1 MDRVSFHDNPQ
12 CQNICSCSND
22 PKLLICSY
30 EMKMASST
38 SRSEVDE
45 DRYFFHKITS
55 EEANE
60 ILARE
65 GGEEGTFLVRE
76 SCSSP
81 GNYVL
86 SFITEGQPIHILI
99 QKYREDAFF
108 SLVIDEETQV
118 FHGLDSLVNHYCQ
131 NPVGHSSTVLTHPC
145 CGELLPSEVRLHGS
159 SSLLH
164 RSTSQGNVTIVA
176 ELLKSGYKKI
186 DDKNNYGQTSLHI
199 ACMKGFEEITR
210 LLLQVPANVEVRD
223 EDGLTPLHLASRY
236 NRPGIVRLLV
246 EMGQAEIQA
255 RTTKTEAVA
264 LHEAAA
270 NGSIECVKEL
280 LALGAPSC
288 PRNVRMETP
297 LDLAKQ
303 NGHVEIFRLLVNHRP
318 SPPLHSLRDCYHG
331 QIDRHVAQERLT
343 NISKPGHFL
352 LRQSTRKLG
361 TYVLTLFYQEQ
372 VYNYEVS
379 QEGELVFIDD
389 GPYFTSLESMINHY
403 SRFMDGL
410 PCRLLTPVPPPQP
423 LPEHEIPIQGPPV
436 SHNNKL
442 GTPLTHSQESFD
454 MCKTPSPSGSL
465 ARVSPLLEF
474 RPHLRSRSP
483 FFKNGSDSGAG
494 STEQQSLL
502 AAVSQD
508 DLRPSGPEVLGRTQV
523 PKPNIIITDPLSQA
537 SQNATEDLIDLHTPL
552 EYGKIQKVTRQPP
565 HAPQRV
571 SRENLKLDLKNLS
584 INSHG
589 EGPAMSGSSPTMDG
603 NRTNEIFGDIDI
615 NRLSIGRR
623 LGDGEF
629 GSVLKGVWHS
639 SSGDQIDV
647 AVKILHDDDKVNK
660 KNFLKEAEVMM
671 NLNHLYIVKFIGVC
685 HGPPVAM
692 VQELMAM
699 GSLLDFL
706 LEHPE
711 QVSIDFHLK
720 LWAAQVAEGMLY
732 LEQKHF
738 VHRDLAARNILLS
751 SMTLAKISDFGLSR
765 ALAVDEEYYTASEGG
780 RWPLKWY
787 APESINYGTF
797 THSSDVWSY
806 GITLWEMY
814 TFGNQPYGELPG
826 HKILELIEK
835 NERLPRPERCP
846 KGVFELMLRCWN
858 YKAKCRPSFR
868 ELATIFRTKPEYI
881 NIKHYF
887 K

>member
-1 MDRVSFHDNPQ
+1 
-12 CQNICSCSND
+12 
-22 PKLLICSY
+22 
-30 EMKMASST
+30 
-38 SRSEVDE
+38 
-45 DRYFFHKITS
+45 
-55 EEANE
+55 
-60 ILARE
+60 
-65 GGEEGTFLVRE
+65 
-76 SCSSP
+76 
-81 GNYVL
+81 
-86 SFITEGQPIHILI
+86 
-99 QKYREDAFF
+99 
-108 SLVIDEETQV
+108 
-118 FHGLDSLVNHYCQ
+118 
-131 NPVGHSSTVLTHPC
+131 
-145 CGELLPSEVRLHGS
+145 
-159 SSLLH
+159 
-164 RSTSQGNVTIVA
+164 
-176 ELLKSGYKKI
+176 
-186 DDKNNYGQTSLHI
+186 
-199 ACMKGFEEITR
+199 
-210 LLLQVPANVEVRD
+210 
-223 EDGLTPLHLASRY
+223 
-236 NRPGIVRLLV
+236 
-246 EMGQAEIQA
+246 
-255 RTTKTEAVA
+255 
-264 LHEAAA
+264 
-270 NGSIECVKEL
+270 
-280 LALGAPSC
+280 
-288 PRNVRMETP
+288 METP

-436 SHNNKL
+436 SHNN
-442 GTPLTHSQESFD
+442 
-454 MCKTPSPSGSL
+454 
-465 ARVSPLLEF
+465 
-474 RPHLRSRSP
+474 
-483 FFKNGSDSGAG
+483 NGSDSGAG

>member
-436 SHNNKL
+436 SHNNF
-442 GTPLTHSQESFD
+442 PPQ
-454 MCKTPSPSGSL
+454 
-465 ARVSPLLEF
+465 
-474 RPHLRSRSP
+474 
-483 FFKNGSDSGAG
+483 NGSDSGAG

>member
-1 MDRVSFHDNPQ
+1 MERMSCHDVDDPQ
-12 CQNICSCSND
+12 CRNICSCSSNTT
-22 PKLLICSY
+22 LLMNRY

-45 DRYFFHKITS
+45 DRYFFRKITS

-118 FHGLDSLVNHYCQ
+118 FHGLDNLVNHYCQ
-131 NPVGHSSTVLTHPC
+131 NPVGRSSTVLTHPC

-186 DDKNNYGQTSLHI
+186 DDKNYYGQTSLHI
-199 ACMKGFEEITR
+199 ASMKGYEDITR
-210 LLLQVPANVEVRD
+210 LLLQAPANVEVRD

-264 LHEAAA
+264 LHEAAEY
-270 NGSIECVKEL
+270 GSIECVKEL

-297 LDLAKQ
+297 TDLAKR
-303 NGHVEIFRLLVNHRP
+303 NGHFEIVRLLVNHRP
-318 SPPLHSLRDCYHG
+318 PAPLHSVRDCYHG

-343 NISKPGHFL
+343 SISKPGHFL

-379 QEGELVFIDD
+379 HEGELVFIDD

-410 PCRLLTPVPPPQP
+410 PCRLLTPVPPPHP
-423 LPEHEIPIQGPPV
+423 LPEHEIPVHCPPV
-436 SHNNKL
+436 SHNN
-442 GTPLTHSQESFD
+442 
-454 MCKTPSPSGSL
+454 
-465 ARVSPLLEF
+465 
-474 RPHLRSRSP
+474 
-483 FFKNGSDSGAG
+483 NGSDSGAG

-508 DLRPSGPEVLGRTQV
+508 DLRLSGPEVLGRAQL

-537 SQNATEDLIDLHTPL
+537 SQNITEDLIDLHTPL
-552 EYGKIQKVTRQPP
+552 EYGRIQKVPRKIP
-565 HAPQRV
+565 HAVQRA

-589 EGPAMSGSSPTMDG
+589 EGTAISGSSPTMDG
-603 NRTNEIFGDIDI
+603 NRTDEIFGDIDI

-765 ALAVDEEYYTASEGG
+765 ALGVDEEYYTASEGG
-780 RWPLKWY
+780 KWPLKWY

-835 NERLPRPERCP
+835 NERLPRPEKCP

-858 YKAKCRPSFR
+858 YKPKNRPSFR

>member
-1 MDRVSFHDNPQ
+1 
-12 CQNICSCSND
+12 
-22 PKLLICSY
+22 
-30 EMKMASST
+30 MASST

-436 SHNNKL
+436 SHNN
-442 GTPLTHSQESFD
+442 
-454 MCKTPSPSGSL
+454 
-465 ARVSPLLEF
+465 
-474 RPHLRSRSP
+474 
-483 FFKNGSDSGAG
+483 NGSDSGAG